1 MGYSMQSQN
10 IHEYES
16 IREELLNIKNCM
28 TTYMS
33 FILGGSGIAFFGLGA
48 ISNENYHLLILS
60 YTPFTMSI
68 IITLVLLI
76 LFYKFNSHNRL
87 AGYSKLLNHER
98 YSSTKGN
105 ISDLISWE
113 ICMDRLRRADI
124 SNDFL
129 ADICTSMKTE
139 GIDQIKLQEIV
150 KNISGK
156 RSPVDNGRYKKGL
169 NIFINAVL
177 GRIQTKSWAFPIY
190 VTLVFFPLSMI
201 FFLSGIYFTFCVFK
215 FGEYNILTKSFLGI
229 AALAMIAYNFRI
241 WQVFFGKLYSLL
253 DGGGTVDA
261 YCFKYL
267 PIRAKFLNDN
277 GIIPEYLMADLRS
290 ESERT

>member
-1 MGYSMQSQN
+1 MQTQN
-10 IHEYES
+10 IHEYEA

-48 ISNENYHLLILS
+48 VSNESYHLIILS

-98 YSSTKGN
+98 FSSVNEN

-113 ICMDRLRRADI
+113 ICMDRMRAADF
-124 SNDFL
+124 SNEPL
-129 ADICTSMKTE
+129 IQSCTTIKVQ
-139 GIDQIKLQEIV
+139 GVDQSKLQDIV

-156 RSPVDNGRYKKGL
+156 KAPTEKNRYTKGFTL
-169 NIFINAVL
+169 FKNAIL
-177 GRIQTKSWAFPIY
+177 GNIQTKSWAFPIY
-190 VTLVFFPLSMI
+190 VVLVFFPLSM
-201 FFLSGIYFTFCVFK
+201 FFFTVGVYFTFCVFK
-215 FGEYNILTKSFLGI
+215 SGDYNLITKLFLG
-229 AALAMIAYNFRI
+229 AATLVVILYKFRI
-241 WQVFFGKLYSLL
+241 WQVFLGKLYSLL
-253 DGGGTVDA
+253 TGGATVDA
-261 YCFKYL
+261 YCCKFL
-267 PIRAKFLNDN
+267 PIRAEFLNDN
-277 GIIPEYLMADLRS
+277 RITPEYLIAELVP
-290 ESERT
+290 SERKK